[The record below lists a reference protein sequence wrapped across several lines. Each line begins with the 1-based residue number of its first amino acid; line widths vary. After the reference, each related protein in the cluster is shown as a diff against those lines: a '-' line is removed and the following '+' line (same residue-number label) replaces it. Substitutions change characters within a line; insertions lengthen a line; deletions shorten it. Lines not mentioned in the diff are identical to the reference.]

1 MLYDDDNFTNDDDDD
16 YDDDH
21 CGDDNDGID
30 DCIRFSDIYVV
41 SFITNVCIDVY
52 LCIFIELEQITMQNL
67 TKHEKESLERIHNEG
82 DKAMM
87 TLQRMEMKLK
97 NDYHSYHV
105 LQQKQQLYQRNYQV
119 RLEEL
124 SQLTKELCQ
133 EQKLLLIEKKKVR
146 MQRYQLDLLLQH
158 MNDIEPMLLVNDGS
172 NRNRMI
178 VNDGSSNRNRMMNYQ
193 SVSTDD
199 IYNQQGSIND
209 MMRSTYPLSSHL
221 PSSSS
226 SYPPTSLS
234 SSSSSYASS
243 QPTTMNPAATAG
255 VHITYNHDD
264 YANEVK
270 NSLND
275 DNGDQHDF
283 VKAIKGQLIESKSFR
298 HVPHMTILSFR
309 LFLI

>member
-1 MLYDDDNFTNDDDDD
+1 MK
-16 YDDDH
+16 
-21 CGDDNDGID
+21 
-30 DCIRFSDIYVV
+30 
-41 SFITNVCIDVY
+41 
-52 LCIFIELEQITMQNL
+52 NL
-67 TKHEKESLERIHNEG
+67 NKHEMESLERIHNEG

-87 TLQRMEMKLK
+87 TLQRMETKLK

-124 SQLTKELCQ
+124 SQLSKELCH
-133 EQKLLLIEKKKVR
+133 EQKSLLIEKKKVR
-146 MQRYQLDLLLQH
+146 MQRYQLDLLLQN
-158 MNDIEPMLLVNDGS
+158 MNDIEPML
-172 NRNRMI
+172 I
-178 VNDGSSNRNRMMNYQ
+178 VNDGVSRNRMMTYQ

-199 IYNQQGSIND
+199 IYNQQGNIND
-209 MMRSTYPLSSHL
+209 MMRSTYPLSSPL

-226 SYPPTSLS
+226 SYPPPPLSS

-243 QPTTMNPAATAG
+243 QPTTMIPAATG

-270 NSLND
+270 NSLNEVY
-275 DNGDQHDF
+275 GDQHDF

-298 HVPHMTILSFR
+298 YVPLIIMLSFQ
-309 LFLI
+309 LFII

>member
-1 MLYDDDNFTNDDDDD
+1 MK
-16 YDDDH
+16 
-21 CGDDNDGID
+21 
-30 DCIRFSDIYVV
+30 
-41 SFITNVCIDVY
+41 
-52 LCIFIELEQITMQNL
+52 NL
-67 TKHEKESLERIHNEG
+67 IKHEMESLERIHNEG

-87 TLQRMEMKLK
+87 TLQRMEIKLK

-124 SQLTKELCQ
+124 SQLTKELCH
-133 EQKLLLIEKKKVR
+133 EQKSLLIEKKKVR
-146 MQRYQLDLLLQH
+146 MQRYQLDLLLQN

-172 NRNRMI
+172 
-178 VNDGSSNRNRMMNYQ
+178 RNRMMNYQ

-199 IYNQQGSIND
+199 IYNQQGNIND
-209 MMRSTYPLSSHL
+209 MMRSTYPLSSPL
-221 PSSSS
+221 PSFSS
-226 SYPPTSLS
+226 SYPPPLTSSS

-243 QPTTMNPAATAG
+243 QPTTMNLAATTG
-255 VHITYNHDD
+255 VHITYNHDDD

-275 DNGDQHDF
+275 VYGDQHDF

-298 HVPHMTILSFR
+298 HVPLIIILSFR
-309 LFLI
+309 LFFR